1 MLWAF
6 VRLHFQSA
14 AVHCHS
20 SGGSHAGVSSVCS
33 PARSYSPL
41 GSPFGANGRR
51 KATWGLHPNIAR
63 LFRNEV
69 AKMNDKS
76 DVPQNRAFAHRCY
89 AWSRAIHWV
98 TVALVSGVLITA
110 LFENIDPHGSGNDA
124 FLWHSFLGLS
134 VYLLTITRV
143 LLWFVYRP
151 TACGAAEPDT
161 HRGLRTAFYA
171 LLIALPI
178 SGWWLASEEG
188 MPAHVFGIPA
198 LPQWYQQEGAEHSGS
213 TDSQVDRENAARAAP
228 VVRYLARLHASL
240 GAALA
245 IVIALHLLTVFRTR
259 RQRTHGRKPEFLNV
273 DRDKTI

>member
-1 MLWAF
+1 M
-6 VRLHFQSA
+6 S
-14 AVHCHS
+14 
-20 SGGSHAGVSSVCS
+20 
-33 PARSYSPL
+33 
-41 GSPFGANGRR
+41 
-51 KATWGLHPNIAR
+51 
-63 LFRNEV
+63 E
-69 AKMNDKS
+69 KS
-76 DVPQNRAFAHRCY
+76 DVPQNRAFALRCY
-89 AWSRAIHWV
+89 SWSRAIHWV

-110 LFENIDPHGSGNDA
+110 LFENIDPHGSGNVT

-151 TACGAAEPDT
+151 TASGTAEPDT
-161 HRGLRTAFYA
+161 HRGLRTTFYA

-198 LPQWYQQEGAEHSGS
+198 LPQWYHQEVAVHSGS
-213 TDSQVDRENAARAAP
+213 SDPEADREHAAREAP

-245 IVIALHLLTVFRTR
+245 IVIALHLISVVGTR
-259 RQRTHGRKPEFLNV
+259 KRRIGGRKRQSLEV
-273 DRDKTI
+273 DSLT

>member
-1 MLWAF
+1 
-6 VRLHFQSA
+6 
-14 AVHCHS
+14 
-20 SGGSHAGVSSVCS
+20 
-33 PARSYSPL
+33 
-41 GSPFGANGRR
+41 
-51 KATWGLHPNIAR
+51 
-63 LFRNEV
+63 
-69 AKMNDKS
+69 MNDKS
-76 DVPQNRAFAHRCY
+76 DVPQNRAFALRCY

-98 TVALVSGVLITA
+98 TVALVSRVLITA

-151 TACGAAEPDT
+151 TASAAAEPDA
-161 HRGLRTAFYA
+161 HRGLRTTFYA

-198 LPQWYQQEGAEHSGS
+198 LPQWYHQQGAEHSGS
-213 TDSQVDRENAARAAP
+213 TDSQVDHENATREAP

-245 IVIALHLLTVFRTR
+245 IVIALHLLSVFRTR
-259 RQRTHGRKPEFLNV
+259 KQRTDGQKPELLDV
-273 DRDKTI
+273 DKEKAI

>member
-1 MLWAF
+1 MNE
-6 VRLHFQSA
+6 QPD
-14 AVHCHS
+14 
-20 SGGSHAGVSSVCS
+20 VS
-33 PARSYSPL
+33 
-41 GSPFGANGRR
+41 
-51 KATWGLHPNIAR
+51 
-63 LFRNEV
+63 
-69 AKMNDKS
+69 
-76 DVPQNRAFAHRCY
+76 QNRAFALRCY

-110 LFENIDPHGSGNDA
+110 LLENIDPRGSGNSA

-151 TACGAAEPDT
+151 TASGAAMPDA
-161 HRGLRTAFYA
+161 HRGLRTTFYA

-188 MPAHVFGIPA
+188 MPEHVFGIPA
-198 LPQWYQQEGAEHSGS
+198 LPQWYHQEGAAHSGS
-213 TDSQVDRENAARAAP
+213 SDSEAAREHAAREAP

-245 IVIALHLLTVFRTR
+245 IVIALHLISVIRTR
-259 RQRTHGRKPEFLNV
+259 KRRIGDRKRQSLDV
-273 DRDKTI
+273 DSLI

>member
-1 MLWAF
+1 M
-6 VRLHFQSA
+6 
-14 AVHCHS
+14 
-20 SGGSHAGVSSVCS
+20 
-33 PARSYSPL
+33 
-41 GSPFGANGRR
+41 
-51 KATWGLHPNIAR
+51 
-63 LFRNEV
+63 NER
-69 AKMNDKS
+69 S

-110 LFENIDPHGSGNDA
+110 LFENIDPHGSGNSA

-143 LLWFVYRP
+143 LLWFLYRP
-151 TACGAAEPDT
+151 TASGAAEPDT
-161 HRGLRTAFYA
+161 HRGLRTIFYA

-198 LPQWYQQEGAEHSGS
+198 LPQWYHQEGAAHPGS
-213 TDSQVDRENAARAAP
+213 TDSETTREHAAREAP
-228 VVRYLARLHASL
+228 VVRHLARLHASL

-245 IVIALHLLTVFRTR
+245 IVIALHLISVIRTR
-259 RQRTHGRKPEFLNV
+259 KRRIGDRKRQSLDV
-273 DRDKTI
+273 DGLA